1 VKAKIIYI
9 ITFLVAF
16 LLVTGGII
24 YLNSDY
30 RNIFQF
36 DFTPVKKVI
45 NKKINKNSKNE
56 QIADIKG
63 YFQKEFT
70 HEIFDSL
77 KVFIK
82 NNKTDTVYKIK
93 PDNSL
98 LIDSLKTLEKELA
111 KKDREINKSNLEEK
125 ISIKEAKS
133 KSDSAYNDWVKKTSK
148 LYESMDANRAAK
160 IIESYSDNVAKDIIY
175 AMKHKK
181 AAEILAQF
189 NPVTANR
196 ITRAK

>member
-1 VKAKIIYI
+1 MKAKIIYI